1 MQTSEGKVRNASEYE
16 SPNCDFGRYS
26 QGEVALD
33 VKHGKMMTQGA
44 WMNTYNGS
52 ERRTNECRW
61 HWMPNRTKVL
71 NVKTKKGDDSKC
83 MNGYEKEKKKTALN
97 AKLKEKMW

>member
-33 VKHGKMMTQGA
+33 VKHEK
-44 WMNTYNGS
+44 N
-52 ERRTNECRW
+52 
-61 HWMPNRTKVL
+61 
-71 NVKTKKGDDSKC
+71 DDSRC
-83 MNGYEKEKKKTALN
+83 LN
-97 AKLKEKMW
+97 EYVQWLWTPN